1 VEFPCLTPLQY
12 ETVRMAPTPNATEP
26 PLVWVIFFST
36 HLDVLLDVLHVADAQ
51 AEIRRSK

>member
-1 VEFPCLTPLQY
+1 LTPLQY

>member
-1 VEFPCLTPLQY
+1 
-12 ETVRMAPTPNATEP
+12 MAPTPNATEP

-36 HLDVLLDVLHVADAQ
+36 QLDVLHVADAQ